1 MNNSNYSGQDN
12 LCYFFILCC
21 LLLFEKLENSK
32 NLKAYFKNESI
43 LNFNMQDWHIFAIVS
58 CINCDSFYF
67 ILTKTA
73 LPLGIIVMDVLVTAL
88 EILVPYYVIDIFRDG
103 SRSLRIKSDGR
114 FINFLTWLRVLF
126 VVS

>member
-1 MNNSNYSGQDN
+1 M
-12 LCYFFILCC
+12 
-21 LLLFEKLENSK
+21 LFEKLENSK
-32 NLKAYFKNESI
+32 YKKAYSKNESI

-88 EILVPYYVIDIFRDG
+88 EILVPYVIDIFRDG
-103 SRSLRIKSDGR
+103 SRSLRIKSDGL
-114 FINFLTWLRVLF
+114 FINFLT
-126 VVS
+126 